1 MGFRALLAHAVL
13 VLALSCAGRVRAD
26 MAADAPDT
34 DSAPTSPEDAEYKGA
49 LDRAIGEFNAGHFF
63 EARILFLKAHAL
75 RPSARTF
82 RALGMVEYEL
92 RHYAACVYDLRQ
104 ALVDTRKPLT
114 AEQQAEVARTLAL
127 AEPLIGEYTLSG
139 ASGAL
144 VVDGKPATLTDR
156 GELLFDPGAHRI
168 ESGGRALEVEVQG
181 GERDTLH
188 FENAPEIA
196 GQSENPGPDEVLAAV
211 EAPGASAPQAPF
223 PWPQAVLA
231 GSGVLLIAAGGVVGL
246 VALDA
251 QHDFDAACPSSRKV
265 CDRDAEHKR
274 NRADDLAVASDV
286 LWISGAAAAASGV
299 IWWLATRKQGSESAT
314 QASVAVGPR
323 AAGVLVRGA
332 F

>member
-1 MGFRALLAHAVL
+1 MGMPGWLARAG
-13 VLALSCAGRVRAD
+13 LALMLLVTTARVRAD
-26 MAADAPDT
+26 MAPDAADN
-34 DSAPTSPEDAEYKGA
+34 DSAPASPEDAEYKGA

-114 AEQQAEVARTLAL
+114 AEQQAEVAHTLAL

-168 ESGGRALEVEVQG
+168 TSGGRALEVEVQG

-188 FENAPEIA
+188 FENAPQVAAEA
-196 GQSENPGPDEVLAAV
+196 QGHNEVLAAV
-211 EAPGASAPQAPF
+211 EAPGASAPHAAF
-223 PWPQAVLA
+223 PWPQAILA
-231 GSGVLLIAAGGVVGL
+231 GSGALLIVAGGVVGL
-246 VALDA
+246 LALDA
-251 QHDFDAACPSSRKV
+251 QHDFETACPSSRKV

-274 NRADDLAVASDV
+274 NRADDLALASDV
-286 LWISGAAAAASGV
+286 LWISGAAAATSGV
-299 IWWLATRKQGSESAT
+299 IWWLASRKSASEPAA
-314 QASVAVGPR
+314 QASVAIGPR
-323 AAGVLVRGA
+323 AASVLVRGA